1 MIQRIAANGVELAY
15 RFDGPA
21 NGDTSAPVLML
32 SNSLMSNHTM
42 WDPQIDALTQR
53 FRVLRYD
60 TRGHGA
66 SAVPPGPYTMAML
79 GEDAAALMTALGLE
93 RVHFMG
99 LSMGGM
105 IGQYLGANY
114 GERLN
119 SLILCDTACVMPPRE
134 LWEERIS
141 QARAV
146 GLGAA
151 VEATLRR
158 WFTEPF
164 RTPNNPVGNS
174 VTEKVANMIRT
185 TDVEGFAGCCA
196 AIRDMDH
203 QALLASIKA
212 PTLVVVGELD
222 PGTPVATAEVL
233 HAGIAGSELAVIPA
247 SAHLCNMER
256 PAEFNRIVTDFLSR
270 F

>member
-15 RFDGPA
+15 RFDGPE
-21 NGDTSAPVLML
+21 DAPVLML

-42 WDPQIDALTQR
+42 WDSQIEALTAS

-66 SAVPPGPYTMAML
+66 SAVPAGPYTMSML
-79 GEDAAALMTALGLE
+79 GEDAAALMAVLGLE

-114 GERLN
+114 GDRLK

-134 LWEERIS
+134 LWDDRVF
-141 QARAV
+141 QARKS

-151 VEATLRR
+151 VEVTLGR

-164 RTPNNPVGNS
+164 RTPNNPVGNP
-174 VTEKVANMIRT
+174 VTEKIAEMIRT

-196 AIRDMDH
+196 AIRDMD
-203 QALLASIKA
+203 QQPLLARIKV

-222 PGTPVATAEVL
+222 PGTPIAAAEVL
-233 HAGIAGSELAVIPA
+233 HAGIEGSELAVIPA

-256 PAEFNRIVTDFLSR
+256 PDEFNRIVTDFLAKV
-270 F
+270 